1 MHIVY
6 ISREYHPTLRGGGI
20 ATYLKEIAEQFV
32 RMGHQVTVIAAS
44 DDTRKEYEETLNGVR
59 VIRLKKG
66 DFVIPSVERPFFFR
80 RFRPLY
86 RFYSYRKRVAEVLKS
101 IGHVDVIEVADFGCE
116 AHYIQNTQTPLTI
129 RMHTPSL
136 FDRATEGI
144 ASRTLRNFWV
154 YCCLKEEINAI
165 HSCHHITS
173 CSESLRQWTIAH
185 ARVKEEN
192 VKVIYNP
199 VNYHALANGKTESIL
214 FSDALNLV
222 FVGTI
227 CETKGCRELVEA
239 AIAIKDKYPTLHLW
253 LFGKMGMWADAL
265 KKEYQSY
272 EWIHFYGKIDRE
284 LLFSIYQ
291 HAALVCLPS
300 WWDNLPMTCIEA
312 MMAGGLVLGSNA
324 GGMSEML
331 SDGKTGFLVK
341 PKDAKVLAGRM
352 DEILSLP
359 EEKQKAIRHQTRE
372 TAIETYSTEN
382 IAEQLLNYYK
392 SIGKEAN
399 K

>member
-6 ISREYHPTLRGGGI
+6 VSREYQPSRRGGGI
-20 ATYLKEIAEQFV
+20 ATYLKEVAEQFV
-32 RMGHQVTVIAAS
+32 RMGHQVTVVAAS
-44 DDTRKEYEETLNGVR
+44 DDTRKKYEETINGVR
-59 VIRLKKG
+59 VIRLAGG
-66 DFVIPSVERPFFFR
+66 DFVIPSIESTRFYR
-80 RFRPLY
+80 RFRPSY
-86 RFYSYRKRVAEVLKS
+86 RFRSYRRRVFKTVKSLGQIDVL
-101 IGHVDVIEVADFGCE
+101 EVADFGAE
-116 AHYIQNTQTPLTI
+116 ALYLEGLGIPFTI

-136 FDRATEGI
+136 FDRATEGLVP
-144 ASRTLRNFWV
+144 RTLRNFWM
-154 YCCLKEEINAI
+154 YSGMKTELALISRCR
-165 HSCHHITS
+165 HITS
-173 CSESLRQWTIAH
+173 CSESLSHWTVANTE
-185 ARVKEEN
+185 ATEEE

-199 VNYHALANGKTESIL
+199 VNYQSLSTGKEEYIL
-214 FSDALNLV
+214 EQGQTNIV
-222 FVGTI
+222 FVGTV

-272 EWIHFYGKIDRE
+272 EWIHFYGKIERD

-331 SDGKTGFLVK
+331 SEGKTGFLVK
-341 PKDAKVLAGRM
+341 PKSAKVLADRV

-359 EEKQKAIRHQTRE
+359 EEVLKAIREQAKE

-382 IAEQLLNYYK
+382 IAQQLLDYYK
-392 SIGKEAN
+392 SIIK
-399 K
+399 

>member
-6 ISREYHPTLRGGGI
+6 ISREYQPSRRGGGI
-20 ATYLKEIAEQFV
+20 ATYLKEVAEQFV
-32 RMGHQVTVIAAS
+32 RMGHQVTVVAAS
-44 DDTRKEYEETLNGVR
+44 DDTRKEYDETINGVC
-59 VIRLKKG
+59 VIRLANA
-66 DFVIPSVERPFFFR
+66 DFVIPSVENPYFYR
-80 RFRPLY
+80 RFRPAY
-86 RFYSYRKRVAEVLKS
+86 RFRSYRKRLVEIVKS
-101 IGHVDVIEVADFGCE
+101 LGKVDVIEVADFGAE
-116 AHYIQNTQTPLTI
+116 ALYLQDLDIPLTI

-144 ASRTLRNFWV
+144 TPRTFRNFWV
-154 YCCLKEEINAI
+154 YDAMQCELDIISN
-165 HSCHHITS
+165 CHHITS
-173 CSESLRQWTIAH
+173 CSESLRRWTIANTETS
-185 ARVKEEN
+185 KDD

-199 VNYHALANGKTESIL
+199 VNYQSLSTGKEENIL
-214 FSDALNLV
+214 PKDQTNIV
-222 FVGTI
+222 FVGTV

-239 AIAIKDKYPTLHLW
+239 AITIKDKYPTLHLW
-253 LFGKMGMWADAL
+253 MFGKMGMWADAL

-272 EWIHFYGKIDRE
+272 EWIHFYGKIDRG

-331 SDGKTGFLVK
+331 SEGKTGFLIK
-341 PKDAKVLAGRM
+341 PKDAKVLALRM

-359 EEKQKAIRHQTRE
+359 EDKKKAIRLQAME
-372 TAIETYSTEN
+372 TAIDTYSTEN
-382 IAEQLLNYYK
+382 IAKQLLDYYK
-392 SIGKEAN
+392 SIIK
-399 K
+399 

>member
-6 ISREYHPTLRGGGI
+6 VSREYQPSRRGGGI
-20 ATYLKEIAEQFV
+20 ATYLKEVAEQFV
-32 RMGHQVTVIAAS
+32 RMGHKVTVVAAS
-44 DDTRKEYEETLNGVR
+44 DDTRKEYEETVNGVR
-59 VIRLKKG
+59 IIRLRGG
-66 DFVIPSVERPFFFR
+66 DFVIPSVERTFFFR

-86 RFYSYRKRVAEVLKS
+86 RFHAYRKRVAETIKS
-101 IGHVDVIEVADFGCE
+101 LGHIDVIEVADFGAE
-116 AHYIQNTQTPLTI
+116 ALYLQNLGIPFTI

-144 ASRTLRNFWV
+144 VLRTLRNFWM
-154 YCCLKEEINAI
+154 YGCMKKELALI
-165 HSCHHITS
+165 SRCRHITS
-173 CSESLRQWTIAH
+173 CSESLRRWTIANTE
-185 ARVKEEN
+185 ATEEDLR
-192 VKVIYNP
+192 VIYNP
-199 VNYHALANGKTESIL
+199 VNYQSLSSGREENVLPKGQTNI
-214 FSDALNLV
+214 V

-239 AIAIKDKYPTLHLW
+239 AIAIKDKYPNLQLW
-253 LFGKMGMWADAL
+253 LFGKMGLWAEAL
-265 KKEYQSY
+265 KKEFQAY

-331 SDGKTGFLVK
+331 SEGQTGFLVT
-341 PKDAKVLAGRM
+341 PKDAKLLAGRM

-359 EEKQKAIRHQTRE
+359 EEKQMAIREQAKHA
-372 TAIETYSTEN
+372 AIETYSTEN
-382 IAEQLLNYYK
+382 IAQQLLNYYK
-392 SIGKEAN
+392 EIIE
-399 K
+399 

>member
-6 ISREYHPTLRGGGI
+6 ISREYQPSRRGGGI
-20 ATYLKEIAEQFV
+20 ATYLKEVAEQFV
-32 RMGHQVTVIAAS
+32 RMGHQVTVVAAS
-44 DDTRKEYEETLNGVR
+44 DDTRKEYEETINGVR
-59 VIRLKKG
+59 VIRLAGG
-66 DFVIPSVERPFFFR
+66 DFVIPSIESTKLYR
-80 RFRPLY
+80 RFRPAY
-86 RFYSYRKRVAEVLKS
+86 RFCSYRRRVAQTIKS
-101 IGHVDVIEVADFGCE
+101 LGHIDIIEVADFGAESLRLEGLC
-116 AHYIQNTQTPLTI
+116 IPFTI

-144 ASRTLRNFWV
+144 VPRTLRNFWM
-154 YCCLKEEINAI
+154 YGGMKKELVLI
-165 HSCHHITS
+165 SRCRHITS
-173 CSESLRQWTIAH
+173 CSESLRRWTIANTE
-185 ARVKEEN
+185 ATEED

-199 VNYHALANGKTESIL
+199 VNYQSLSKGKEENILAQDQTNI
-214 FSDALNLV
+214 V
-222 FVGTI
+222 FVGTV
-227 CETKGCRELVEA
+227 CETKGCQELVEA
-239 AIAIKDKYPTLHLW
+239 ASAIKGKYPTLHLW
-253 LFGKMGMWADAL
+253 LFGKMGMWADTL

-331 SDGKTGFLVK
+331 CEGKTGFLVK
-341 PKDAKVLAGRM
+341 PKNAQVLALRM

-359 EEKQKAIRHQTRE
+359 EDEQKAIREQAKE

-382 IAEQLLNYYK
+382 IAQQLLDYYK
-392 SIGKEAN
+392 DIIQ
-399 K
+399 